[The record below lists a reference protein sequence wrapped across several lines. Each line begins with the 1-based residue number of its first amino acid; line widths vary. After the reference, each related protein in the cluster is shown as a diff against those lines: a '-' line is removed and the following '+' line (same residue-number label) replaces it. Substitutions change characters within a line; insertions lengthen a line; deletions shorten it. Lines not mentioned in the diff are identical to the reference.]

1 VLFGCCLFF
10 PRNLVPLIAVRIN
23 HDMGVAAILLTLQAE
38 CVFEGKNVLGEG
50 PVWDELL
57 KEVFWVDIEGRKL
70 HRYRPSDGKT
80 AEYSF
85 EQKIGCALPAEDG
98 SWVLGLADGFY
109 RFDPK
114 SGCATLMVHT
124 KDENPSNR
132 LNDGKCDPTGRIWAG
147 TMSSKWQRDGNL
159 YTLETGTELSVRLPG
174 VVCSNGLAWNAEA
187 TMMYYIDSYERIVHA
202 FDYDSTTG
210 NITNQRAAIIFSENE
225 QGGPDGMSID
235 SEGMLWIGH
244 WGGWQVGRWN
254 PHTGEKLAMVEIPVH
269 NVTSCAFGGEQLD
282 ELYITTTTTGNDGMD
297 MSEQPLAGGLFKV
310 KLDVK
315 GLPVHRAK
323 L

>member
-1 VLFGCCLFF
+1 M
-10 PRNLVPLIAVRIN
+10 I
-23 HDMGVAAILLTLQAE
+23 TLHAE
-38 CVFEGKNVLGEG
+38 CVIAGKNMLGEG
-50 PVWDELL
+50 PVWDEKLNEL
-57 KEVFWVDIEGRKL
+57 FWVDIDGRKL

-98 SWVLGLADGFY
+98 SWVVALEDGFY
-109 RFDPK
+109 RFDLD
-114 SGCATLMVHT
+114 SGSSLLIVHT
-124 KDENPSNR
+124 QDANLKNR

-159 YTLETGTELSVRLPG
+159 YTLEANDKFTLRLPG

-187 TMMYYIDSYERIVHA
+187 TTMYYIDSFERIVHA
-202 FDYDSTTG
+202 FDYDAATG
-210 NITNQRAAIIFSENE
+210 NISNQRAAITYPEGE
-225 QGGPDGMSID
+225 AGGPDGMSID

-254 PHTGEKLAMVEIPVH
+254 PHTGEKLATVKLPVN
-269 NVTSCAFGGEQLD
+269 NVTSCAFGGEHLD
-282 ELYITTTTTGNDGMD
+282 ELYITTSITGNDGND
-297 MSEQPLAGGLFKV
+297 MNEQPLAGGLFRV

-315 GLPVHRAK
+315 GLPVQRAK
-323 L
+323 R